1 MKMMMMDAEKRTWEA
16 KTRGKGRGT
25 KTATSSPKENG
36 KGWDKK
42 PLKEEKTLITG
53 LVRTTDE

>member
-1 MKMMMMDAEKRTWEA
+1 MMMMMDTEKRTWEA
-16 KTRGKGRGT
+16 KTRGKGKRNQNSNMLAKRKWKKMGQ
-25 KTATSSPKENG
+25 
-36 KGWDKK
+36 K